1 MRKKEQLICG
11 VFRGM
16 SSFSPLLR
24 TDVHYKLHA
33 FNVSAILETLRERAR
48 ACVGSAKKLAFFFLS
63 LPPRRKKS
71 KKRLKARWGYVL
83 YFYRSGT
90 LKKSFFCKCTNLLS
104 HFCGMLPLEFSP
116 AAFPVCTVAAR
127 FASPSFHC
135 SAGRKIDC
143 LIILFPPFAGPSPP
157 GAASPGP
164 ARRTATRTPTATGG
178 ANRAAL
184 RQVETAA
191 AAQGAEAAAAAGSAA
206 VAERGR
212 STTTGGQ
219 GISIEKI
226 YLFFVFAN
234 VSVFLRS
241 RSSSYDR
248 DYDRGGGGGGGGGGR
263 KRDRRK
269 GRKRRSYSR
278 SPSLSPPRKSKKHY
292 K

>member
-1 MRKKEQLICG
+1 
-11 VFRGM
+11 
-16 SSFSPLLR
+16 
-24 TDVHYKLHA
+24 
-33 FNVSAILETLRERAR
+33 
-48 ACVGSAKKLAFFFLS
+48 
-63 LPPRRKKS
+63 
-71 KKRLKARWGYVL
+71 
-83 YFYRSGT
+83 
-90 LKKSFFCKCTNLLS
+90 
-104 HFCGMLPLEFSP
+104 MLPLGFSP

-206 VAERGR
+206 AAERGR

-219 GISIEKI
+219 GISTEKTV
-226 YLFFVFAN
+226 YLLFGCLLMRQCFSGPVLPPTTVTTTAAEAEGEEEEGA
-234 VSVFLRS
+234 VGSATGGRAA
-241 RSSSYDR
+241 
-248 DYDRGGGGGGGGGGR
+248 RGGPTPGHPACPRPGR
-263 KRDRRK
+263 A
-269 GRKRRSYSR
+269 RSTTSE
-278 SPSLSPPRKSKKHY
+278 KD
-292 K
+292 

>member
-1 MRKKEQLICG
+1 
-11 VFRGM
+11 
-16 SSFSPLLR
+16 
-24 TDVHYKLHA
+24 
-33 FNVSAILETLRERAR
+33 
-48 ACVGSAKKLAFFFLS
+48 
-63 LPPRRKKS
+63 
-71 KKRLKARWGYVL
+71 
-83 YFYRSGT
+83 
-90 LKKSFFCKCTNLLS
+90 
-104 HFCGMLPLEFSP
+104 MLPLQFSP

-206 VAERGR
+206 AAAERGR

-219 GISIEKI
+219 GISTEKTL
-226 YLFFVFAN
+226 YLLFGCLLIRQC
-234 VSVFLRS
+234 FLGPVLLPTTVTTTAAEAEGEEEAVGSATGGRAA
-241 RSSSYDR
+241 
-248 DYDRGGGGGGGGGGR
+248 RGGPTPGHPACPRPGR
-263 KRDRRK
+263 A
-269 GRKRRSYSR
+269 RSTTSE
-278 SPSLSPPRKSKKHY
+278 KE
-292 K
+292 